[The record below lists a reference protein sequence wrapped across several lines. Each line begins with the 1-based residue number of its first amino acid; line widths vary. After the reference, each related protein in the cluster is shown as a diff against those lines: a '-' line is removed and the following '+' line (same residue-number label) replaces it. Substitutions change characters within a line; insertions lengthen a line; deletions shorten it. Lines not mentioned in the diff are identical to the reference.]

1 LKKSTLSKKI
11 AISIIIFIFLN
22 ISIIPTSL
30 AIEEEIIEDVSYSEC
45 GINLITDP
53 NLPPCYVMGNFTLP
67 NNVNRSE
74 KPNTFNSLPSEFS
87 WKSYLGNDYT
97 TPAKNQGSCG
107 SCWAFAAVSCF
118 ESIINIAWDNPNL
131 DIDLSEQYILSCL
144 PVSGSCNG
152 GYPLSAF
159 KLIRSTS
166 PMGNYHN
173 GLIPEDCF
181 PYRADD
187 SIPCSEK
194 CEDWENKLIPLADY
208 GSWRPNYPQDIDA
221 IKSSIMTYGPVVTMF
236 YATGDFAR
244 WGIDHQEPTDYYPY
258 VEQNGANHAVILVG
272 WKDDSS
278 IENGGYWIVKNS
290 WGTNWG
296 YDGFF
301 NIEYGSLNIDN
312 VDINWAKYEAS
323 PLAFFTHFPQNPK
336 SEEEIQFI
344 DTSQL
349 LVGYISNWEW
359 DFGDG
364 VTSTIQ
370 NPTYKYTSDGTYN
383 VSLTVTDNKG
393 HVNAITK
400 KVYVGDETPPSTSY
414 HIYGS
419 KGKNDWYTGYVII
432 DLSSVDSFSGI
443 DKIWYNLDGQ
453 GYEEYN
459 GKIYFLGK
467 PDGEHTLSYYAVDNA
482 GNKENEKSLSLK
494 IDHSNPK
501 IKVVKPKDNVLYF
514 NNIPLFRS
522 LNRTVII
529 GFVNSK
535 YTIFDNGSGIE
546 KVEFY
551 LDNDLK
557 KTVYEEPYSFVTSG
571 RNIGSLSIIKVI
583 AYDQAG
589 LSSQFVQY
597 VLLSSFGLLGF
608 LN

>member
-1 LKKSTLSKKI
+1 LNKNKLAKII
-11 AISIIIFIFLN
+11 AISIFIFLFLN
-22 ISIIPTSL
+22 TSIISSS
-30 AIEEEIIEDVSYSEC
+30 AKFQEEKIEQNLYSGC

-53 NLPPCYVMGNFTLP
+53 NIQPCYVMGNFTIP
-67 NNVNRSE
+67 DNVNRDE

-118 ESIINIAWDNPNL
+118 ESIIDIAWKNPNL

-144 PVSGSCNG
+144 PRSGSCNG

-159 KLIRSTS
+159 KLISS
-166 PMGNYHN
+166 SSSMGNYHN

-187 SIPCSEK
+187 SIPCSDK
-194 CEDWENKLIPLADY
+194 CDDWENKLIPLADF
-208 GSWRPNYPQDIDA
+208 GSWRPSYPEDIDA

-244 WGIDHQEPTDYYPY
+244 WGVEHQEPTDYYPY

-272 WKDDSS
+272 WNDDPS

-290 WGTNWG
+290 WGSNWG

-312 VDINWAKYEAS
+312 VDINWAKYDAR
-323 PLAFFTHFPQNPK
+323 PLAFFSYSPQNPR
-336 SEEEIQFI
+336 SEEVIQFI
-344 DTSQL
+344 DDSQI
-349 LVGYISNWEW
+349 LVGDLTEWEW

-364 VTSTIQ
+364 VISTVQ
-370 NPTYKYTSDGTYN
+370 NPTHTYSSNGTYM
-383 VSLTVTDNKG
+383 VSLTVTDNEG

-400 KVYVGDETPPSTSY
+400 KVYVGDETPPLTSY
-414 HIYGS
+414 NIYGS
-419 KGKNDWYTGYVII
+419 MGKNGWYTGFVSLHL
-432 DLSSVDSFSGI
+432 DSVDSFSGV
-443 DKIWYNLDGQ
+443 DLIWYNLDDQ
-453 GYEEYN
+453 GYKEYSGN
-459 GKIYFLGK
+459 IYFFDK
-467 PDGEHTLSYYAVDNA
+467 PDGEHTLSFFAIDNA
-482 GNKENEKSLSLK
+482 SNKENEKSVTFK
-494 IDHSNPK
+494 IDRMTPQIN
-501 IKVVKPKDNVLYF
+501 VVKPKNNVLYF
-514 NNIPLFRS
+514 NNIPVYRL
-522 LNRTVII
+522 LNRTIII
-529 GFVNSK
+529 GFLNSK
-535 YTIFDNGSGIE
+535 YTIFDNQSGIE

-557 KTVYEEPYSFVTSG
+557 KTDYDEPYSFITSG
-571 RNIGSLSIIKVI
+571 RNIGRLSIIKVI

-589 LSSQFVQY
+589 QTSQLCQY
-597 VLLSSFGLLGF
+597 VILSSFGLLGL